1 MMYEKPYLTID
12 EQLNLLESRGCE
24 LGNRESATAL
34 LNRVGYYRLSGYW
47 YPFRKSAESDEF
59 VEGTTL
65 AQVAEI
71 YEFDRKLRL
80 LALDA
85 IERVEVAMR
94 FQVGHTLGR
103 HGAFAHTDVEA
114 LSDEFAGKSAPPPA
128 LSTWR
133 KSQHAKWLETRER
146 EEKRSKA
153 DFVQHFRKK
162 YGLPLPIWVVTE
174 ILDFGGL
181 TYLYS
186 GLKQKDRDNIA
197 ASYGLLD
204 ASNAGH
210 GGALQDWM
218 KNLNYIRNVCAH
230 HSRFWNANIAQRM
243 SPRSMR
249 PIPELAHISVQSD
262 KNKNMLS
269 RPYGSLAIL
278 TLMTR
283 RINPEDDW
291 SSRLR
296 ALVTE
301 SLPRGRKESEMGF
314 PDGWRELELWNQS

>member
-1 MMYEKPYLTID
+1 MYEKPYLTID

-24 LGNRESATAL
+24 LGNRESARAL
-34 LNRVGYYRLSGYW
+34 LHRVGYYRLSGYW
-47 YPFRKSAESDEF
+47 YPFRESTESDMF

-80 LALDA
+80 LTLDA

-103 HGAFAHTDVEA
+103 HGAFAHTDVDA
-114 LSDEFAGKSAPPPA
+114 LNDEFAGKSSPPPA

-133 KSQHAKWLETRER
+133 KSQHAKWLEARER

-153 DFVQHFRKK
+153 DFVQHFKKK
-162 YGLPLPIWVVTE
+162 YGLPLPVWVVTE

-181 TYLYS
+181 THLYA
-186 GLKQKDRDNIA
+186 GLTQKDRDNIV

-204 ASNAGH
+204 ASDVGH
-210 GGALQDWM
+210 GGTLQDWM

-230 HSRFWNANIAQRM
+230 HSRFWNANITQRM
-243 SPRSMR
+243 SSRSMK
-249 PIPELAHISVQSD
+249 PIPELAHISVQD
-262 KNKNMLS
+262 GDNKNMLT
-269 RPYGSLAIL
+269 RPYASLAVLALI
-278 TLMTR
+278 TR
-283 RINPEDDW
+283 RINPADDW
-291 SSRLR
+291 SPRLR
-296 ALVTE
+296 ALITQ
-301 SLPRGRKESEMGF
+301 SLPPGRRDSEMGF
-314 PDGWRELELWNQS
+314 PTGWHELDLWKQG